1 MNTSRSSNTCRKAH
15 HSEEFKQG
23 LVKRLDKIEGQIR
36 GIKKMIQEDRY
47 CDHILNQLTAVR
59 SALASVQEQLLLGHM
74 HTCVLDQLKE
84 GDTSVIEELSSTI
97 RRMLR

>member
-1 MNTSRSSNTCRKAH
+1 MAQRMDTCRKAH
-15 HSEEFKQG
+15 HSDEFKQR
-23 LVKRLDKIEGQIR
+23 LVKRLDRIGGQIR

-59 SALASVQEQLLLGHM
+59 SALAGVQEQLLVGHL

-84 GDTSVIEELSSTI
+84 GDQEVIEEVSSTI
-97 RRMLR
+97 RRMIR

>member
-1 MNTSRSSNTCRKAH
+1 MDRVRSMDKCRKAH
-15 HSEEFKQG
+15 HSEEFKEG
-23 LVKRLDKIEGQIR
+23 LAKRLDRIEGQIR

-74 HTCVLDQLKE
+74 HTCVLDQLRE
-84 GDTSVIEELSSTI
+84 GDLGVIEELSSTI
-97 RRMLR
+97 RRMIR

>member
-1 MNTSRSSNTCRKAH
+1 METCRKAH
-15 HSEEFKQG
+15 HSEEFKGG
-23 LVKRLDKIEGQIR
+23 LIKRLDRIEGQIR

-59 SALASVQEQLLLGHM
+59 SALSGVQEQLLLGHM

-84 GDTSVIEELSSTI
+84 GNTEVIEELSSTI
-97 RRMLR
+97 RRMIR